1 MRFRILNR
9 HSFALRVLLT
19 LLVVTS
25 SYCLAAAQQETAT
38 PLPFAR
44 GEQLVYQAELN
55 RGLLRGFDVGEIR
68 FNAGA
73 ATDGKGQVLTL
84 VGDAISKGML
94 VRLSGNRFHIHIESR
109 AEAQPFAVLQTK
121 GLYEDKRK
129 TINSEAIFD
138 HAAQKVLWTQ
148 TEKDKKPDDPKTLSI
163 SDPVH
168 DVLTLIYFVRT
179 QTLKPGESFEVGMV
193 DAGRTYRCVVNVV
206 AGRKTNTAVG
216 QVNTIIVEPAIF
228 DGERPVRPRGALT
241 ISMTDDVRHLPVKA
255 QVKSNIGT
263 IDITLKRVSYHDVS
277 VAQK

>member
-1 MRFRILNR
+1 VRFRIINR
-9 HSFALRVLLT
+9 QSFALRVVSALLLIAT
-19 LLVVTS
+19 
-25 SYCLAAAQQETAT
+25 SYCLAAGQQETAT
-38 PLPFAR
+38 ALPFAR

-68 FNAGA
+68 FSAGA

-84 VGDAISKGML
+84 VGDAISKGVL
-94 VRLSGNRFHIHIESR
+94 IRLSGNRFHIHIESR
-109 AEAQPFAVLQTK
+109 AEAQPFTVLQTK
-121 GLYEDKRK
+121 GLYEDKRT

-138 HAAQKVLWTQ
+138 HTAQKVLWTQ
-148 TEKDKKPDDPKTLSI
+148 TEKDKKSEPKTLPF
-163 SDPVH
+163 SDPAH

-206 AGRKTNTAVG
+206 AGKKTNTAVG
-216 QVNTIIVEPAIF
+216 RVNTITVEPAIF
-228 DGERPVRPRGALT
+228 DGERQVRPRGALT
-241 ISMTDDVRHLPVKA
+241 ISMTDDARHLPVKA